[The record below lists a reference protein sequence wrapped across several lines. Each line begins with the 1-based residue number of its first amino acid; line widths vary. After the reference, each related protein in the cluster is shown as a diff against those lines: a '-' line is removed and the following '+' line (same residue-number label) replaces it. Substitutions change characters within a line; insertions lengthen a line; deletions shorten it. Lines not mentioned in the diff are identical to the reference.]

1 MHQPSAD
8 EAPTVRTPGIGVARP
23 LRLCATESVRMLYTL
38 MSVPR
43 LRTFLMVAGLFLLA
57 SGGLAT
63 TSPKSAPDVAL
74 QRADGTIVQLAAYTG
89 KVLLIDFWASWC
101 PPCKTSFPALDILYR
116 DYQSRGLEVLAVN
129 LDERR
134 RDAETFLRDHRHQMT
149 VLFDPKGASP
159 LAFGVTG
166 MPSSFLI
173 DKAGNIRFTHMGYT
187 GNVDA
192 KYRQE
197 IAQLLAER

>member
-1 MHQPSAD
+1 MDS
-8 EAPTVRTPGIGVARP
+8 
-23 LRLCATESVRMLYTL
+23 ATESVKMLTQTL
-38 MSVPR
+38 MSLPR
-43 LRTFLMVAGLFLLA
+43 LGTFLIVGGLFMFA
-57 SGGLAT
+57 SGGLAA

-74 QRADGTIVQLAAYTG
+74 ERADGSIVQLAEYKG

-101 PPCKTSFPALDILYR
+101 PPCKTSFPALDALYR
-116 DYQSRGLEVLAVN
+116 EYQPRGLEVLAVN

-134 RDAETFLRDHRHQMT
+134 RDADTFLRDHPHQLT

-159 LAFGVTG
+159 VAFGVTG

-173 DKAGNIRFTHMGYT
+173 DKAGSIRFAHMGYT